1 MALLEFGDFTQVG
14 PQRGSNSGGLYEH
27 AVSGG
32 RWYMKHPNS
41 ERQGHNEIIA
51 ARCYRQMGFDAPEYR
66 MVDNGM
72 VASKYRE
79 GLPESSTAAALRS
92 NDTVQESFLPSALI
106 ANWDVIGL
114 VYDNCLYNPDTM
126 DVPVFIDFGGA
137 FDTRAMGGHKQF
149 TATEILAL
157 DGFTDPSINQ
167 SAYSV
172 FKAMEPRHFDASKE
186 RVRRFDSGAIRD
198 VLKGVPLRDAQTRRE
213 RLESRRDILL
223 GTNYGDVL

>member
-1 MALLEFGDFTQVG
+1 MTLLGFGDFTQVG

-27 AVSGG
+27 AVSGE

-41 ERQGHNEIIA
+41 ERQGYNEVIA
-51 ARCYRQMGFDAPEYR
+51 ARCYRRMGFDAPEYR

-72 VASKYRE
+72 VAAKYRD
-79 GLPESSTAAALRS
+79 GLPESSTASALRNS
-92 NDTVQESFLPSALI
+92 DVVQESFLPSALI

-114 VYDNCLYNPDTM
+114 VYDNCLYNPETM
-126 DVPVFIDFGGA
+126 REPVFIDFGGS

-149 TATEILAL
+149 TATKIPAL

-167 SAYSV
+167 SAHSV
-172 FKAMEPRHFDASKE
+172 FKGMRPRHFDASKE
-186 RVRRFDSGAIRD
+186 RIKQFGSDEIRD
-198 VLKGVPLRDAQTRRE
+198 VLDGIPLRGAQTRRE

-223 GTNYGDVL
+223 GKDYEDVV